1 MGSNRLKSRKD
12 RFTRPTAHALARER
26 GLLRWRDWGPLGIQR
41 PEVLNILT
49 EVAPGIRTASSRAF
63 DATTIA
69 AKRVPQAVLCMQSAL
84 YFHGLREEPPEVW
97 LALAEKARKP
107 RVLQP
112 RIRTVR
118 FSGRALTEG
127 IEVFYPW
134 GVPVRVYCVAKVV
147 ADLFKYRR
155 KLGYLSAVLA
165 LHDALRSGRSTP
177 AELRHYAAIC
187 RVSRTLEPWL
197 QALCERGAPMEPR
210 ALFELAARRRS
221 AGDRIPRRPHIYVV
235 SPWRSSVGWT

>member
-12 RFTRPTAHALARER
+12 RFTRPAAYTLAAEL
-26 GLLRWRDWGPLGIQR
+26 GLLRWRDWGPLGIPR
-41 PEVLNILT
+41 PEVRNILV
-49 EVAPGIRTASSRAF
+49 EVAPGVRGSSF
-63 DATTIA
+63 IDATTIA

-97 LALAEKARKP
+97 LALSEKGRKP
-107 RVLQP
+107 RVTQP

-134 GVPVRVYCVAKVV
+134 GVPVRIYCLAKTV

-155 KLGYLSAVLA
+155 KLGYLTAVLA
-165 LHDALRSGRSTP
+165 LHDVLRSGRCTP

-221 AGDRIPRRPHIYVV
+221 AGDRIPRRPLIN
-235 SPWRSSVGWT
+235 SPSVRRSSAGWT